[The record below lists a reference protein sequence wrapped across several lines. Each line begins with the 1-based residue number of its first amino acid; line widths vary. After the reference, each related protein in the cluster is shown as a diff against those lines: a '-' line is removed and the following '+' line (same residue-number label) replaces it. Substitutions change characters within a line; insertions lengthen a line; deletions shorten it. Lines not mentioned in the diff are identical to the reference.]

1 MHRDGYF
8 ALLEMK
14 NKHLAMPTCLHGQRV
29 SRAPCLKGFTLI
41 ELMVTIAIGAVL
53 MLVAAPSF
61 EQIRKNANLSDA
73 VSNFIVASGTAKS
86 AALKT
91 GRNAYIVANN
101 ATIGWTSG
109 WYVYLDNNWNEQY
122 NEGTDE
128 ILLRHDALSPDI
140 SVSTPGTTALSE
152 GYLLFNGSGFPRA
165 KTTSSGTPNGIL
177 IMSVTNRSSSVVV
190 NTAGRVRSCKT
201 NDPGCTTSAI

>member
-8 ALLEMK
+8 ALLEMMNK
-14 NKHLAMPTCLHGQRV
+14 NLAKPACIHGREA
-29 SRAPCLKGFTLI
+29 SRALCLKGFTLI
-41 ELMVTIAIGAVL
+41 ELLVTIAIGAVL

-177 IMSVTNRSSSVVV
+177 VMSVSSRSSSVVV